1 MIGGSLRALESLR
14 KPLRNIGFLAA
25 LWLALVALPL
35 ALGILPLALGLSGVS
50 AQQLPSGPGS
60 VPKLRHGPNGEIEV
74 VPDSGPDSGPDSAPD
89 SSSNPPLPNQP
100 RQTPPSQTPLP
111 KKAAAPAKPAASP
124 PPPAAATAPPAA
136 SPPLPATPIKETPPA
151 KPSPLPE
158 QPSPP
163 GAVST
168 PSPAQHFVAPIAKS
182 DLAAELID
190 VVKVPPSSNQAPLTA
205 INSLIPAGD
214 GSGRLFVND
223 MRGKIYVIRDGR
235 LLETPFLDVAAA
247 RNPYF
252 RSDELEFGL
261 LTFAFHPDFA
271 RTGTKGFGRFYTI
284 HTENL
289 RGIADSGGAR
299 VLWDPSLHP
308 DHFTVV
314 TEWLVDP
321 NNPDRIDPASRRE
334 VLRFGPWGKDNA
346 GGQLAFDPNLKPADP
361 DYGLLYIAVGDGGN
375 SALEN
380 NGEVGVHRQAQ
391 NPGVPFGKILR
402 VDPLENGAAH
412 YGVPVTNPFAN
423 QPGFLPEIWAYG
435 LRNPERFSWDRGGQH
450 KMLIADIGQANIEE
464 IDVGQAGANYGWS
477 SYEGRFT
484 VDHGDEKKLGAPPEP
499 LPPGFVFPA
508 AEYDHSDGY
517 AVTGGFVYRG
527 KALPQLI
534 GKYIF
539 GDIVS
544 GDIFYAD
551 ADALESGK
559 DAKIYRLRLFYRGKE
574 MPMRTPQQDTG
585 PAGKGIVGDNSR
597 ADLRFGID
605 QDGEIYVLTKA
616 DGMIRRLASHAP

>member
-1 MIGGSLRALESLR
+1 MR
-14 KPLRNIGFLAA
+14 KFGFVAA
-25 LWLALVALPL
+25 LWLTLVALPL
-35 ALGILPLALGLSGVS
+35 ALGILPLALGLAAVS

-60 VPKLRHGPNGEIEV
+60 VPRLRHGPNGEIE
-74 VPDSGPDSGPDSAPD
+74 PIPDSGPDSAPD

-100 RQTPPSQTPLP
+100 RQTPPL
-111 KKAAAPAKPAASP
+111 KKEAVPAAAPPSA
-124 PPPAAATAPPAA
+124 PPPATPPPEQPA
-136 SPPLPATPIKETPPA
+136 SPKPPLPTTQIKEAPPA

-158 QPSPP
+158 QPPP

-182 DLAAELID
+182 DLAVELID
-190 VVKVPPSSNQAPLTA
+190 FIKVPPSSNQAPLAA
-205 INSLIPAGD
+205 INFLTDAGD

-223 MRGKIYVIRDGR
+223 MRGKIYVIRDRR

-271 RTGTKGFGRFYTI
+271 RTGTRGFGRFYTI

-308 DHFTVV
+308 DHFTVI

-321 NNPDRIDPASRRE
+321 KNPDRIDPASRRE
-334 VLRFGPWGKDNA
+334 VLRFGPWRKDHG
-346 GGQLAFDPNLKPADP
+346 GGQLGFDPNLKPADP

-375 SALEN
+375 SAIN
-380 NGEVGVHRQAQ
+380 YNGKVDINHQAQ
-391 NPGVPFGKILR
+391 NTAVPFGKILR
-402 VDPLENGAAH
+402 IDPLENGGAH
-412 YGVPVTNPFAN
+412 YGVPVTNPFVN

-450 KMLIADIGQANIEE
+450 KMLIADIGQYNIEE
-464 IDVGQAGANYGWS
+464 IDLGQAGANYGWS
-477 SYEGRFT
+477 TYEGRFT
-484 VDHGDEKKLGAPPEP
+484 VDHEDEKNLAPPPDP

-517 AVTGGFVYRG
+517 AVIGGFVYRG
-527 KALPQLI
+527 KALPQLV

-551 ADALESGK
+551 ADALESGE

-574 MPMRTPQQDTG
+574 TPMRTPQQDTG
-585 PAGKGIVGDNSR
+585 SAGKGIVGDNSR
-597 ADLRFGID
+597 ADLRFGMD
-605 QDGEIYVLTKA
+605 QDGELYVLTKA
-616 DGMIRRLASHAP
+616 DGMIRQLAPHGP

>member
-1 MIGGSLRALESLR
+1 MPIIEGA
-14 KPLRNIGFLAA
+14 P
-25 LWLALVALPL
+25 
-35 ALGILPLALGLSGVS
+35 
-50 AQQLPSGPGS
+50 QQ
-60 VPKLRHGPNGEIEV
+60 
-74 VPDSGPDSGPDSAPD
+74 
-89 SSSNPPLPNQP
+89 
-100 RQTPPSQTPLP
+100 
-111 KKAAAPAKPAASP
+111 APAKPS
-124 PPPAAATAPPAA
+124 AP
-136 SPPLPATPIKETPPA
+136 
-151 KPSPLPE
+151 PE
-158 QPSPP
+158 QPKLPPAQSPSPPAP
-163 GAVST
+163 GAVSN
-168 PSPAQHFVAPIAKS
+168 PAKHFAAPVAKS
-182 DLAAELID
+182 DLAADLVD
-190 VVKVPPSSNQAPLTA
+190 VVKIPPSSNQAPLAA
-205 INSLIPAGD
+205 INFLTHAGD

-223 MRGKIYVIRDGR
+223 MRGKIYIIRDRR

-252 RSDELEFGL
+252 RSDGQELGL

-271 RTGTKGFGRFYTI
+271 TTGTRGFGRFYTI

-289 RGIADSGGAR
+289 GGIADSGGAR
-299 VLWDPSLHP
+299 VLWDPTLHP

-334 VLRFGPWGKDNA
+334 VLRFGPWRKDHA
-346 GGQLAFDPNLKPADP
+346 GGQLAFDPNLKPSDP
-361 DYGLLYIAVGDGGN
+361 DYGLLYISVGDGGD
-375 SALEN
+375 SVLD
-380 NGEVGVHRQAQ
+380 GSGLVDIHRQAQ
-391 NPGVPFGKILR
+391 NTAVPFGKILR
-402 VDPLENGAAH
+402 IDPLENGKAH
-412 YGVPVTNPFAN
+412 YGVPATNPFVN
-423 QPGFLPEIWAYG
+423 QPGFLPEIWALG

-464 IDVGQAGANYGWS
+464 IDLGQAGANYGWS
-477 SYEGRFT
+477 TYEGRFI
-484 VDHGDEKKLGAPPEP
+484 VDHENEKNLSPPPDP

-508 AEYDHSDGY
+508 AEYDHTDGV

-527 KALPQLI
+527 KALPQLM

-559 DAKIYRLRLFYRGKE
+559 DAKIYKLRIFYRGKE
-574 MPMRTPQQDTG
+574 TPMRTPQQDTG
-585 PAGKGIVGDNSR
+585 SAGKGIVGDNGR
-597 ADLRFGID
+597 VDLRFGMD